1 MHFLES
7 VYIGSDSNL
16 QDFRFPVQL
25 VLRPDLDFRGFSGT
39 VASGI
44 VRTGDEIIVMPS
56 GKKSSVARIVTVQGD
71 LDEAFVGQS
80 ITITL
85 ADEIDCSRGDMIVRP
100 GNVPQTKQQVD
111 AMLVWMSEQPMV
123 PGKEY
128 LVKQTTKMATGNIST
143 LRYRVDV
150 NTLHRQD
157 APTLELNEIGRVAL
171 SMTEPLIFD
180 SYKKNHATGS
190 FILVDRLSNITVA
203 AGMILDRESD
213 DTKDDLWSQESTQQE
228 ELGSVGADERVAR
241 FGQQAVTLL
250 ITGLTNSGKTTLAY
264 ALERRLFNQGRTCVV
279 LDGVNMRRGLSKDLG
294 FSADERS
301 ENLRRSAE
309 VACLMNAAGLIC
321 ISAFVAPNE
330 EVRKKAAQKVGV
342 ERFITIHL
350 STPVEVCRERDE
362 NGMYAKADA
371 GEISNFPGVTSEYE
385 IPTAADLTLDTT
397 DVKVEHCVDTIIE
410 LLESRGIY

>member
-1 MHFLES
+1 
-7 VYIGSDSNL
+7 
-16 QDFRFPVQL
+16 
-25 VLRPDLDFRGFSGT
+25 
-39 VASGI
+39 
-44 VRTGDEIIVMPS
+44 
-56 GKKSSVARIVTVQGD
+56 
-71 LDEAFVGQS
+71 
-80 ITITL
+80 
-85 ADEIDCSRGDMIVRP
+85 MIVRP
-100 GNVPQTKQQVD
+100 GNVPQTKQQFD
-111 AMLVWMSEQPMV
+111 AMLVWMSERAMV

-128 LVKQTTKMATGNIST
+128 LVKQTTKLTTGNIST

-180 SYKKNHATGS
+180 GYKKNHTTGS
-190 FILVDRLSNITVA
+190 FILVDRLSNTTVA
-203 AGMILDRESD
+203 AGMILDREAGDS
-213 DTKDDLWSQESTQQE
+213 KDDLWSQESTQQE
-228 ELGSVGADERVAR
+228 EIGSVGADERSAR

-264 ALERRLFNQGRTCVV
+264 GLERRLFDLGRVCVV

-321 ISAFVAPNE
+321 ISAFVAPSE
-330 EVRKKAAQKVGV
+330 EVRQKAAQKVGAD
-342 ERFITIHL
+342 RFITIHL
-350 STPVEVCRERDE
+350 CTPVEVCRERDE

-371 GEISNFPGVTSEYE
+371 GEITNFPGVTAEYE
-385 IPTAADLTLDTT
+385 TPSAADLTLDTT
-397 DVKVEHCVDTIIE
+397 DLNVEQCVDQIIA
-410 LLESRGIY
+410 LLEAREIY